1 MFHSLD
7 IKVSFYKGCQ
17 LLRKRTGQG
26 GYINSPLK
34 DFVEKK
40 KNNKFAFLTN
50 DIRYYKLM
58 VFNIGKKLRI
68 ISKTLET

>member
-1 MFHSLD
+1 MDTLNNF
-7 IKVSFYKGCQ
+7 KNP
-17 LLRKRTGQG
+17 
-26 GYINSPLK
+26 NSPLK

-50 DIRYYKLM
+50 DIRYYKLI

-68 ISKTLET
+68 ISKTLEM